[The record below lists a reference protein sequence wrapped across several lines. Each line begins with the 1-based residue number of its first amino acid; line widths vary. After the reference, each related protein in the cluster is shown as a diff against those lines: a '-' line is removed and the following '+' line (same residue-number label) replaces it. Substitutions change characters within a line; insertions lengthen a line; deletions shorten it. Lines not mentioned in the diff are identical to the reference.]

1 MMSALTE
8 SPAWRA
14 LQTHRRELDALHLR
28 DLFARDAGR
37 GQRLSAEAAGI
48 RLDYSRQRLTD
59 PTLERLLDLA
69 RSRQVEAGIAAMF
82 AGDTINPTENR
93 AALHV
98 ALRNFGADGQPEWP
112 LAAQGRPVMDDVA
125 AVLARLQAFS
135 EAVRGG
141 RWRGYSERPIRD
153 VVNIGIGG
161 SDLGPRL
168 VCEALA
174 PPVGGGL
181 RAHFVANV
189 DPDELDRVLAGL
201 KPASTL
207 FIVTSK
213 TFTTAETLANAHA
226 ARAWLLETF
235 GDEQAVARH
244 FVAVTTNLEAAAAFG
259 IPKESCFGFWDW
271 VGGRYSLWSAVGLSI
286 ALALGMDAFRELLAG
301 AHAMDRHFRD
311 TPLAQNLPVLMGLL
325 GIWNTNFL
333 GLPTQAVVPY
343 GQALRHFP
351 GWLQQLE
358 MESNGK
364 AVDRDGNPVD
374 YATAPVVWGD
384 VGTNAQHAFFQ
395 LLHQGP
401 QPQPVDFI
409 LPLSARR
416 DERERQ
422 RVANCLAQAEA
433 LMRGKTAD
441 EVRAELAARGLAGAE
456 LESAI
461 PHRVFPGNRP
471 SSLLLM
477 PDLSPA
483 TLGALLALYEHKV
496 YVQSLVWNI
505 CAFDQWGVE
514 LGKQLAGRV
523 QAALGG
529 PAGADLPALLEQL
542 RAAG

>member
-1 MMSALTE
+1 MSALTE

-14 LQTHRRELDALHLR
+14 LEAHRREIHALHLR
-28 DLFARDAGR
+28 DLFARDPAR
-37 GQRLSAEAAGI
+37 GQRLSAEGAGL
-48 RLDYSRQRLTD
+48 RLDYSRQRVTD
-59 PTLERLLDLA
+59 RTLELLLDLA
-69 RSRQVEAGIAAMF
+69 RARGVEAGIAALF
-82 AGDTINPTENR
+82 AGETVNPTENR

-98 ALRNFGADGQPEWP
+98 ALRNFAADGRPEWP

-125 AVLARLQAFS
+125 AVLAQMQAFS
-135 EAVRGG
+135 DAVRNG
-141 RWRGYSERPIRD
+141 RWRGYSERPLTD

-168 VCEALA
+168 VCAALA
-174 PPVGGGL
+174 PPGSRL

-189 DPDELDRVLAGL
+189 DPEELDRVLAGL

-213 TFTTAETLANAHA
+213 TFTTAETLANARA
-226 ARAWLLETF
+226 ARAWLLAGL
-235 GDEQAVARH
+235 GDESAVARH
-244 FVAVTTNLEAAAAFG
+244 FVAVTTHLEAAAAFG
-259 IPKESCFGFWDW
+259 ISKESCFAFWDW
-271 VGGRYSLWSAVGLSI
+271 VGGRYSLWSAVGLPI
-286 ALALGMDAFRELLAG
+286 ALALGMEAFRELLAG
-301 AHAMDRHFRD
+301 AHAMDRHFREA
-311 TPLAQNLPVLMGLL
+311 PLAQNLPVLMALL
-325 GIWNTNFL
+325 GVWNVNFL
-333 GLPTQAVVPY
+333 GLPAQAVVPY
-343 GQALRHFP
+343 RQALRHFP

-409 LPLSARR
+409 LPLSERR

-441 EVRAELAARGLAGAE
+441 EVRTELAAGGLTGAA
-456 LESAI
+456 LDAAV

-471 SSLLLM
+471 SSLLLL
-477 PDLSPA
+477 PELSPA

-523 QAALGG
+523 QSALDG
-529 PAGADLPALLEQL
+529 PAGADIPVLLERL